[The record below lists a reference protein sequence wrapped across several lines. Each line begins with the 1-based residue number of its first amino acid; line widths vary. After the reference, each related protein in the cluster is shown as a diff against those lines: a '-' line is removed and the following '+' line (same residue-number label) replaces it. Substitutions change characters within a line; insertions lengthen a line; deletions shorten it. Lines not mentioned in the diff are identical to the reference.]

1 MAYLRRESQYSQARR
16 PDLILL
22 DLNMPR
28 KDWQIVIVKKI
39 EQSWFTIVRLTKE

>member
-1 MAYLRRESQYSQARR
+1 MAYLRRESPAWR

-28 KDWQIVIVKKI
+28 NDWQIAIVKKF